1 MRSGTCHSDD
11 VISVKRE
18 AMIVTG
24 TDTASF
30 LRFFVILA
38 VSDTDNAPKMFCFL
52 PPTLLLVQFC

>member
-1 MRSGTCHSDD
+1 VRSGTCHSDD

-52 PPTLLLVQFC
+52 PPTLF